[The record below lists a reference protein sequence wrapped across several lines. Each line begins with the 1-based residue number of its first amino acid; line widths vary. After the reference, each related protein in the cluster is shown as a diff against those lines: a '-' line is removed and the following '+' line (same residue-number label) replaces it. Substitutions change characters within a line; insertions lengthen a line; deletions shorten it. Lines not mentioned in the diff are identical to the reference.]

1 METDCPITAFRIEKV
16 IDQKTGFFVPENNYT
31 QLFSISNDGTFK
43 LLEFNKK
50 YDNYLVYINVWN
62 NAIWSDY
69 KDYIVDVSFLE
80 TDSRFIIIDL

>member
-1 METDCPITAFRIEKV
+1 METDCPITAFRIEEV
-16 IDQKTGFFVPENNYT
+16 IDLKTGFFVPENNYT

-50 YDNYLVYINVWN
+50 YDTYLVYINVWN

-80 TDSRFIIIDL
+80 TDSRFIITDL